1 MTEHRKPTTGD
12 VEVVGPDRL
21 LLGEGVRF
29 VDGAVDLV
37 DIVAGRLL
45 QVVADHGATPLQEL
59 AHVDLPLGAVAPLAE
74 RPGTWV
80 AAVGDGLAILQPTG
94 ELAWIAHLE
103 AGRPVEL
110 RMNDAVADPAGR
122 FFAGSMAT
130 DGTPEAG
137 RLWRL
142 DRDGST
148 RVVLDGISIPNGPAF
163 DRDRAIAYF
172 ADSAKGLLWR
182 IPVDQATGDLG
193 SPVELAR
200 FGPGDGSPDGMTVDD
215 EGRLWVACWGAGC
228 VRCLSPDGE
237 ELGKVTVPATQP
249 ASVAL
254 TPAMPGRLWVASASV
269 DLTSPGP
276 LDGALF
282 CVPVDATA
290 PPADPVRLSLG

>member
-1 MTEHRKPTTGD
+1 MTPPRPPTTGD

-21 LLGEGVRF
+21 RLGEGVRF
-29 VDGAVDLV
+29 VDGRIVLV

-45 QVVADHGATPLQEL
+45 RVVADHGMTPLEEL
-59 AHVDLPLGAVAPLAE
+59 AHLELPLGAVAPLAD

-80 AAVGDGLAILQPTG
+80 AAVGDGLAVLEPPG
-94 ELAWIAHLE
+94 ALSWIAHLE
-103 AGRPVEL
+103 TDRPVEL

-122 FFAGSMAT
+122 FFAGSMAI

-142 DRDGST
+142 DGDGST
-148 RVVLDGISIPNGPAF
+148 RVVMDGISIPNGPAF
-163 DRDRAIAYF
+163 DRERGVAYL

-182 IPVDQATGDLG
+182 IPVDRASGELG
-193 SPVELAR
+193 TPAELAH
-200 FGPGDGSPDGMTVDD
+200 FGPGEGSPDGMTVDD
-215 EGRLWVACWGAGC
+215 EGRLWVACWGAAC

-237 ELGKVTVPATQP
+237 ELAKVAVPARQP

-254 TPAMPGRLWVASASV
+254 TLSLPGRLWVASASV
-269 DLTSPGP
+269 ELERPSP

-282 CVPVDATA
+282 CIPVDATA
-290 PPADPVRLSLG
+290 PPADPVRLAR